1 MATSRSNSV
10 EIKCSDITSISYI
23 KDSLVITEGQP
34 STPPATISQKGDKWT
49 ITMECGRKGNSSV
62 AGQFENMCGGKA
74 HAFSPEAYSDPTP
87 SNLNFYFGVTVTFKT
102 PTGTR
107 DLNLILAQ
115 GHQTLANNWWIGGN
129 CIASKSNKTI
139 LAVLNQSTGNTDQ
152 VYSVTGSTSSFTL
165 TQWIK

>member
-62 AGQFENMCGGKA
+62 AGQFENLSGGKN
-74 HAFSPEAYSDPTP
+74 HTFSPVSSSEKP
-87 SNLNFYFGVTVTFKT
+87 SNLNFYFEVQVSFKT
-102 PTGTR
+102 PSGTKEVT
-107 DLNLILAQ
+107 LVMGQ
-115 GHQTLANNWWIGGN
+115 GHQTLSNNWWIGGN
-129 CIASKSNKTI
+129 SVVCDHDQAMIII
-139 LAVLNQSTGNTDQ
+139 LKAPTGETDQ
-152 VYSVTGSTSSFTL
+152 VYSLIGVTNCFTL
-165 TQWIK
+165 LPWVN